1 MSIFFRS
8 TPVTEPLAFDSLGNG
23 WEQDRVL
30 RPKGYPFY
38 HYLQTEYG
46 EGRITAE
53 GKIYTLHENEG
64 ILFAPSV
71 QHSYEKTKE
80 KWLTIFATFTGTI
93 ESSIPQMLGNR
104 RVIFVEKDQ
113 GLRIASLVQESL
125 KKYDVRPID
134 EKGLSIDCYSLLM
147 NFVDGI
153 QSRRLAEDPLYQRY
167 VAPVIKEIEIH
178 YYQELTVEELSRL
191 VYITPQYLSRLFRRF
206 LNCSPYEYLTSFR
219 ISKAKELLIMK
230 LRLEVREIAARTGFS
245 DPSHFIAV
253 FKKHTGFTPLEFRR
267 LN

>member
-23 WEQDRVL
+23 WEQDSVF
-30 RPKGYPFY
+30 RPNGYPFY
-38 HYLQTEYG
+38 HYLQTEAG
-46 EGRITAE
+46 EGKVSVD
-53 GKIYTLHENEG
+53 GKTYLLRENEG
-64 ILFAPSV
+64 ILFAPAV
-71 QHSYEKTKE
+71 RHSYEKTGG
-80 KWLTIFATFTGTI
+80 KWITMFATITGTI

-104 RVIFVEKDQ
+104 RVIFIGQDRGV
-113 GLRIASLVQESL
+113 RIASLLEESL

-134 EKGLSIDCYSLLM
+134 EKSLSIDCYSLLM
-147 NFVDGI
+147 NFMDGV

-178 YYQELTVEELSRL
+178 YSQELTVEGLSCR

-206 LNCSPYEYLTSFR
+206 LNCSPYEYLTSVR
-219 ISKAKELLIMK
+219 ISKAKELLIMN
-230 LRLEVREIAARTGFS
+230 LQLEVREIAARTGFS
-245 DPSHFIAV
+245 DPSHFIAI
-253 FKKHTGFTPLEFRR
+253 FKKRTGFTPLEFRQ

>member
-23 WEQDRVL
+23 WEQDRVS

-80 KWLTIFATFTGTI
+80 KWLTLFATFTGTI

-104 RVIFVEKDQ
+104 RVIFVERNQ
-113 GLRIASLVQESL
+113 GLRIASLLQESL

-153 QSRRLAEDPLYQRY
+153 QSR
-167 VAPVIKEIEIH
+167 
-178 YYQELTVEELSRL
+178 
-191 VYITPQYLSRLFRRF
+191 F

-230 LRLEVREIAARTGFS
+230 LRLEVREIAVRTGFS

>member
-23 WEQDRVL
+23 WEQDRVS

-80 KWLTIFATFTGTI
+80 KWLTLFATFTGTI

-104 RVIFVEKDQ
+104 RVIFVERDQ
-113 GLRIASLVQESL
+113 GLRIASLLQESL

-167 VAPVIKEIEIH
+167 VAPVIKEIEMH
-178 YYQELTVEELSRL
+178 YYQELTVDELSRL
-191 VYITPQYLSRLFRRF
+191 VYITPQYLARLFERF
-206 LNCSPYEYLTSFR
+206 LGCSTYEYLTSFR
-219 ISKAKELLIMK
+219 INKAKGLLITDPHLK
-230 LRLEVREIAARTGFS
+230 IQDIARLTGFS
-245 DPSHFIAV
+245 SVSHFITM
-253 FKKHTGFTPLEFRR
+253 FKRTAGVTPLQFRK